1 VIETINNL
9 KLKDGDKKMKTMKS
23 YLVKVMT
30 VVLLTVG
37 VVSNVNANEP
47 VKLNKRESA
56 VENLK
61 SAINSDNTGLRK
73 SGYEM
78 CGKIKY
84 PELLPELIKASE
96 YEKDDYLKFVLALT
110 LLDYNTKE
118 SNVLAEQL
126 LSDNYTVKALSNRIA
141 KVE

>member
-1 VIETINNL
+1 
-9 KLKDGDKKMKTMKS
+9 MKTMNS

-30 VVLLTVG
+30 VVFLFL
-37 VVSNVNANEP
+37 VVVTSVNAKEP
-47 VKLNKRESA
+47 LKLSKRECA

-61 SAINSDNTGLRK
+61 MAINSENTGLRK